1 VRLTQIIQA
10 AAALSAGLFVT
21 FAQAHDARAGMLALL
36 ILSIG
41 WFAAA
46 VVSVARGRAV
56 LINIVVGAGA
66 AAMAWLS
73 QSFEANNA
81 TTFAW
86 ALLSSWAFFGTL
98 AEVLLGLLHKQ
109 HRRDH
114 FISAGL
120 AALLYIA
127 FIAITSASDSV
138 SRVGFFGAYAM
149 LLAVHL
155 GISAATPKAS
165 QAEAVSPAETKA

>member
-1 VRLTQIIQA
+1 MRLTQIIQA
-10 AAALSAGLFVT
+10 AAALIAGLYVT

-36 ILSIG
+36 IMSIG

-46 VVSVARGRAV
+46 VVSVTRGRAV
-56 LINIVVGAGA
+56 LINIVVGVGA

-73 QSFEANNA
+73 QSFEANA
-81 TTFAW
+81 TTTFAW
-86 ALLSSWAFFGTL
+86 ELLGSWALFGTL
-98 AEVLLGLLHKQ
+98 AEVLLGLLHKPQ
-109 HRRDH
+109 RRDH

-120 AALLYIA
+120 AALLFIA
-127 FIAITSASDSV
+127 LLAITSASDSV

-155 GISAATPKAS
+155 GISAATPKANE
-165 QAEAVSPAETKA
+165 AEAVPPAETKA